1 MFDFYISPDT
11 GDLVFED
18 GDFRMTQTKGE
29 SLRQRIYITL
39 NCWRGDWFW
48 DTTFGV
54 PYRESILGKPRTK
67 DEVDAIFLSQITQ
80 YADEYESLDE
90 FTTTYDRRQRTFDVI
105 FRITVGDGEEATNI
119 TLLPADEELY
129 PNPPDNPLEPICPMP
144 INYILSCGN
153 WLAAA
158 GHVWGDNN
166 ATEMGNY
173 FYDEDHPD
181 GRPIEPY
188 YYCNESGT
196 PNAEAGNSVEAGEPC
211 GIPLPLTATSDTLV
225 TSYAGSGVIQIVQS
239 DTYPEP

>member
-144 INYILSCGN
+144 INYVLSCGN
-153 WLAAA
+153 WLAACGNEEA
-158 GHVWGDNN
+158 VL
-166 ATEMGNY
+166 GNY
-173 FYDEDHPD
+173 FVDEDHPD
-181 GRPIEPY
+181 GYPIDPY
-188 YYCNESGT
+188 YYFGESGGT
-196 PNAEAGNSVEAGEPC
+196 NREAGDNQMESGNVGN
-211 GIPLPLTATSDTLV
+211 IPLSTVDNTGDLDKLQNTNEN
-225 TSYAGSGVIQIVQS
+225 IQEAS
-239 DTYPEP
+239 ELGL